1 MHSNLEKPTMPV
13 KPLAAALAAGLAGS
27 AAAVDTPEQSLTV
40 YSSAAPGALSV
51 AALSNYGVSLPGY
64 ALVRDQRRMSLPRGR
79 SEVRFTDVA
88 SRIDPTTV
96 SFTSATDPAGTRV
109 LEQNFEF
116 DLVDQ
121 QKLIER
127 FIGTRIIVLQ
137 QRGDA
142 LARIEGTLLSAAGG
156 LILARDSGEV
166 VTLSNWQSVEFPN
179 LPGGLI
185 TRPTLVWTLDA
196 ARDGEHTVQV
206 SYQTQGMT
214 WWSDYNITLSGH
226 ANDCRMDLAAW
237 VTVVNQS
244 GGSYSGA
251 RLKLVAGEVNRAPAA
266 APKVAHRMEALAM
279 SAEADGFQESEL
291 FEYHLYTLGRRTDLP
306 NNSIKQLELFPA
318 ALGVPCKR
326 ELVFTAS
333 PMPWR
338 YWGAPI
344 VDQGYGATQQGT
356 VGAFLEFDN
365 KEADG
370 LGVPL
375 PAGRIRVN
383 QANQADGSLEFIGED
398 LIRHTP
404 RNETVR
410 IKLGNAF
417 DVVGERRQLDFRYD
431 EASKSIEE
439 SFELAIRN
447 RKRESTRVTAREYL
461 YRWSK
466 WTIVQASHTYEKRD
480 ATTLDF
486 ALTIPAD
493 GEVKI
498 RYTVRYSW

>member
-1 MHSNLEKPTMPV
+1 MPRT
-13 KPLAAALAAGLAGS
+13 PLAVALAAGLAGS
-27 AAAVDTPEQSLTV
+27 AVAAETPVQSLTV

-51 AALSNYGVSLPGY
+51 AALANYGIGLPGY
-64 ALVRDQRRMSLPRGR
+64 GLVRDQRRMTITRGR

-96 SFTSATDPAGTRV
+96 SFASATDPAGTRV
-109 LEQNFEF
+109 LEQNFQF

-121 QKLIER
+121 QKLIGR
-127 FIGTRIIVLQ
+127 FIGTRIAVLQ
-137 QRGDA
+137 QRGEET
-142 LARIEGTLLSAAGG
+142 ARIEGTLLSATGG

-166 VTLSNWQSVEFPN
+166 VTLSNWESVEFPN

-185 TRPTLVWTLDA
+185 TRPTLVWALDA
-196 ARDGEHTVQV
+196 ARGGEHDVQV

-214 WWSDYNITLSGH
+214 WWSDYNITLASS

-244 GGSYSGA
+244 GGSYAGA
-251 RLKLVAGEVNRAPAA
+251 QLKLVAGEVNRAPAA
-266 APKVAHRMEALAM
+266 PAPQIAYRMAATAE
-279 SAEADGFQESEL
+279 SAVADGFQESQL

-306 NNSIKQLELFPA
+306 DQSIKQLELFPA

-333 PMPWR
+333 PQPWT

-365 KEADG
+365 KEAGG

-410 IKLGNAF
+410 VKLGNAF
-417 DVVGERRQLDFRYD
+417 DVVGERRQVDFRYD
-431 EASKSIEE
+431 EAGKFIEE
-439 SFELAIRN
+439 TFELSIRN
-447 RKRESTRVTAREYL
+447 RKREPARVTAREYL

-466 WTIVQASHTYEKRD
+466 WTIVRASHPHEKRD
-480 ATTLDF
+480 AATMDF
-486 ALTIPAD
+486 PLTIAAD
-493 GEVKI
+493 GEAKVT
-498 RYTVRYSW
+498 YTVRYSW